1 MCVRGELWWVDLG
14 APDDRRA
21 ALVIQAESFN
31 RSRIGT
37 TIIAMLT
44 SNLNRAQA
52 PGNVLVK
59 CKGTGLAQDSVI
71 NVSQIATI
79 DKDMLDQRIGQ
90 IAPDVMRAVDDGI
103 RLCLGLS
110 QG

>member
-1 MCVRGELWWVDLG
+1 MCMRGELWWVDLG
-14 APDDRRA
+14 APDDRRP
-21 ALVIQAESFN
+21 ALVIQADSFN

-59 CKGTGLAQDSVI
+59 RKGTGLAQDSVV

-90 IAPDVMRAVDDGI
+90 VAPGVMLEVDRGI
-103 RLCLGLS
+103 TLASGLGAL
-110 QG
+110 